1 MKKNKKL
8 AIAKDD
14 ENMKALQN
22 VGFVITLL
30 LRVMLK

>member
-8 AIAKDD
+8 VITKDD

-30 LRVMLK
+30 LKVMLK